1 MKDQLKTEK
10 ILSLQTKQYTLKSL
24 ILLIFKNKFF
34 LEVNLIDE

>member
-24 ILLIFKNKFF
+24 IFLMFKKQEFF
-34 LEVNLIDE
+34 